1 MDICEVV
8 ENLGRLITGHNPKV
22 MSTRDICHAAIRREN
37 APDEL
42 EAKAIARADRHL
54 DRGWSASKTL
64 DWVLPWLRA
73 EARKPTP

>member
-42 EAKAIARADRHL
+42 EAKAKRKDREGAL
-54 DRGWSASKTL
+54 SDEEEK
-64 DWVLPWLRA
+64 PKKK
-73 EARKPTP
+73 RKH